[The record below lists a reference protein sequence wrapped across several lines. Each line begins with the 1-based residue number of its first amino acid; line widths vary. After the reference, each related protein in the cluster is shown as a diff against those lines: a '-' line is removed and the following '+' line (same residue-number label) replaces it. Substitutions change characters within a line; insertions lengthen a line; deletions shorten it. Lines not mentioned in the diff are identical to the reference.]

1 MKRSII
7 AAAAVVLFLLSACS
21 LAEDI
26 TPPPGYQ
33 APSPAVVET
42 VYPIVP
48 PDTANGAAIFAEKC
62 APCHGEAGRGNGS
75 MASNLSVDVP
85 AIGRAEVALSA
96 RPADWFD
103 LVTNG
108 RMERSMPPFKS
119 LDDRQRWDVVA
130 YALSLH
136 VTQDQLDSAKAIYI
150 DQCQSCHGEQGKGDG
165 AQAASLTVPDWTK
178 QERLAQLSEEE
189 LFQAITTGAGS
200 AMPAY
205 RDTLD
210 DDQRLALA
218 AYVRSLTFASPGT
231 LASAAATS
239 TPEPTTAATTE
250 ATPETTVEATTEVIP
265 GATQAATAG
274 TPATETTA
282 TTEVAASPKTATIT
296 GKVTNGGGG
305 ELPAGLEASLRAFD
319 GMQAAFTLTA
329 PVAADGSY
337 EFKDV
342 ELVTDRVFMVTVTV
356 QGVDYNS
363 DPLHASDVTDSK
375 PVELPVTV
383 YSVSNDLA
391 LLRGDRL
398 HVFFDFTD
406 PEMVQVVELLIFSNP
421 SQQVVAPAEPGG
433 TLLNFKLPEGAQD
446 VQFQDGT
453 LGDGVYVQTADGFGV
468 AQAYSPAEG
477 YQVLYAYNL
486 PYARKGDFE
495 LTVPIDVAEAI
506 VMIPQDGIRM
516 KSDQLTDGGSRTV
529 QDVNLQ
535 LYTASG
541 LTATTPLKL
550 SLSGRPAQGAQVSAG
565 STQTLLI
572 GIGAFVLVAG
582 IAALFL
588 FRRRVQP
595 KSEGEFTEEETEESL
610 MDAIIALDD
619 QRRAGELSEDAYFVR
634 RNDLKQRLEN
644 LLDQQKGKKDAK

>member
-7 AAAAVVLFLLSACS
+7 AAAAVLLFLLSACS

-33 APSPAVVET
+33 APTASAVET

-62 APCHGEAGRGNGS
+62 APCHGDSGRGNGS
-75 MASNLSVDVP
+75 MASNLSVEVP
-85 AIGRAEVALSA
+85 AIGRPEVALGA

-130 YALSLH
+130 YTLSLH
-136 VTQDQLDSAKAIYI
+136 ITQDQLDAARMIYA
-150 DQCQSCHGEQGKGDG
+150 DQCLSCHGEQGQGDG
-165 AQAASLTVPDWTK
+165 PQAASLSVPDWTK

-189 LFQAITTGAGS
+189 LFKAITTGAGS
-200 AMPAY
+200 MPAY
-205 RDTLD
+205 RDTLSD
-210 DDQRLALA
+210 EQRLALA
-218 AYVRSLTFASPGT
+218 AYVRSLTFATPGK
-231 LASAAATS
+231 LASVAATS
-239 TPEPTTAATTE
+239 TPAP
-250 ATPETTVEATTEVIP
+250 TVEAT
-265 GATQAATAG
+265 AAATTASTPGG
-274 TPATETTA
+274 TPEATAATSTVETTGTVEPAALPA
-282 TTEVAASPKTATIT
+282 TTTIN
-296 GKVTNGGGG
+296 GKVINGGGG
-305 ELPAGLEASLRAFD
+305 ELPTGLEASLRAFD
-319 GMQAAFTLTA
+319 GMQSAFTLTA

-342 ELVTDRVFMVTVTV
+342 ELTADRVFMVTVTV

-363 DPLHASDVTDSK
+363 DPLHARDLTDGK
-375 PVELPVTV
+375 PADLPVTV
-383 YSVSNDLA
+383 YEVSHDLS

-406 PEMVQVVELLIFSNP
+406 PEKVQVVELLIFSNP
-421 SQQVVAPAEPGG
+421 STQVIAPAEAGG
-433 TLLNFKLPEGAQD
+433 TLLTFKLPAGAED

-477 YQVLYAYNL
+477 YQILYAYNL

-495 LTVPIDVAEAI
+495 LNVPINVAEAI
-506 VMIPQDGIRM
+506 VMLPQDGIRM
-516 KSDQLTDGGSRTV
+516 KSSQLTDAGSRTV

-535 LYTASG
+535 LYTTNNITPG
-541 LTATTPLKL
+541 TPLKL

-572 GIGAFVLVAG
+572 GIGAFALVAG
-582 IAALFL
+582 AAAFFL
-588 FRRRVQP
+588 FRRREKPSDVEEL
-595 KSEGEFTEEETEESL
+595 SEEDTEDTL
-610 MDAIIALDD
+610 MDAIITLDD
-619 QRRAGELSEDAYFVR
+619 QRRAGELSEDAYIVR
-634 RNDLKQRLEN
+634 RNDLKQRLEH
-644 LLDQQKGKKDAK
+644 LLDQQKGKKDVE